1 MMSPDRDTAARV
13 KTAVS
18 GLLVVISAPSGA
30 GKTSVLREVMERRP
44 DVRFSVSATTRPPRE
59 GEVDGRDYR
68 FVSEGEFDSL
78 LARGEFVEWAV
89 VHGNRY
95 GTLSSEIAC
104 AVERGGVVILD
115 TDTVGALAIRNI
127 FPDAVLIFIVPPS
140 PEDLKKRLELR
151 GTETPERI
159 RMRLDAAPG
168 EMDRALGY
176 DYIVVNDRLDDA
188 VAGIIAI
195 LDAERLRCTRMK
207 SILEGWRA
215 YVV

>member
-1 MMSPDRDTAARV
+1 
-13 KTAVS
+13 
-18 GLLVVISAPSGA
+18 
-30 GKTSVLREVMERRP
+30 VMKKRP
-44 DVRFSVSATTRPPRE
+44 EVRFSVSATTRPARE

-68 FVSEGEFDSL
+68 FVSDAEFDAL
-78 LARGEFVEWAV
+78 LERGEFVEWAV

-115 TDTVGALAIRNI
+115 TDTAGAMAIRKM
-127 FPDAVLIFIVPPS
+127 FPEAVLIFIVPPS
-140 PEDLKKRLELR
+140 PDDLKKRLEVR
-151 GTETPERI
+151 GTESPERV

-168 EMDRALGY
+168 EVKRALRY

-195 LDAERLRCTRMK
+195 LDAERLKSGRMK
-207 SILEGWRA
+207 PILEGWR
-215 YVV
+215 V

>member
-1 MMSPDRDTAARV
+1 MTSTRRDTVVAGNAPI
-13 KTAVS
+13 S
-18 GLLVVISAPSGA
+18 GLLVVVSAPSGT
-30 GKTSVLREVMERRP
+30 GKTSVLREVMKKRP
-44 DVRFSVSATTRPPRE
+44 EVRFSVSATTRPARE

-68 FVSEGEFDSL
+68 FVSDAEFDAL
-78 LARGEFVEWAV
+78 LERGEFVEWAV

-115 TDTVGALAIRNI
+115 TDTAGAMAIRKM
-127 FPDAVLIFIVPPS
+127 FPEAVLIFIVPPS
-140 PEDLKKRLELR
+140 PDDLKKRLEVR
-151 GTETPERI
+151 GTESPERV

-168 EMDRALGY
+168 EVKRALRY

-195 LDAERLRCTRMK
+195 LDAERLKSGRMK
-207 SILEGWRA
+207 PILEGWR
-215 YVV
+215 V

>member
-1 MMSPDRDTAARV
+1 MTSTRRDTVVAGNAPI
-13 KTAVS
+13 S
-18 GLLVVISAPSGA
+18 GLLVVVSAPSGT
-30 GKTSVLREVMERRP
+30 GKTSVLREVMKKRP
-44 DVRFSVSATTRPPRE
+44 EVRFSVSATTRPARE

-68 FVSEGEFDSL
+68 FVSDAEFDAL
-78 LARGEFVEWAV
+78 LERGEFVEWAV

-115 TDTVGALAIRNI
+115 TDTAGAMAIRKM
-127 FPDAVLIFIVPPS
+127 FPQAVLIFIVPPS
-140 PEDLKKRLELR
+140 PEDLKKRLEVR
-151 GTETPERI
+151 GTESPERV

-168 EMDRALGY
+168 EVKRALRY

-195 LDAERLRCTRMK
+195 LDAERLKSGRMK
-207 SILEGWRA
+207 PILEGWR
-215 YVV
+215 V